1 MEYLVLNNNT
11 IAPACITYI
20 GDGTEDP
27 CPRYVKPCTYTP
39 CFTKPCNPI
48 HGPIQPDTIL

>member
-11 IAPACITYI
+11 IAPACIPYI
-20 GDGTEDP
+20 GNGTDDP
-27 CPRYVKPCTYTP
+27 CPSYVKPCTYTP